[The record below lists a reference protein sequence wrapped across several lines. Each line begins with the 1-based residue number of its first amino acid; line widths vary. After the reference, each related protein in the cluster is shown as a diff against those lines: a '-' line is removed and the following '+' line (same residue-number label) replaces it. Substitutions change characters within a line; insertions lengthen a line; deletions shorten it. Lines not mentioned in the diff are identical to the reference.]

1 MAKYSFFNTNSSQA
15 KVPYTLESCSDGDI
29 ISLPTEGIDLAVIID
44 EDCCRG
50 RICVADLEDGTIT
63 ELSSSTPCRRYIGT
77 LQVDAGL
84 FEDFI

>member
-1 MAKYSFFNTNSSQA
+1 MAKYNFFNANSSLA
-15 KVPYTLESCSDGDI
+15 KIPYTLGSCSEGDI
-29 ISLPTEGIDLAVIID
+29 ISLPTEGNDLAIIIN
-44 EDCCRG
+44 EECGHG
-50 RICVADLEDGTIT
+50 RICVASLDDGTLA

>member
-1 MAKYSFFNTNSSQA
+1 MAKYNFFNAGSSQA
-15 KVPYTLESCSDGDI
+15 RVPHTLESCSEGDI
-29 ISLPTEGIDLAVIID
+29 ISLPTEGITLAIITN
-44 EDCCRG
+44 EVCRQG
-50 RICVADLEDGTIT
+50 YISIVSLDDGAVL

>member
-15 KVPYTLESCSDGDI
+15 KVPHTLGSCSEGDI
-29 ISLPTEGIDLAVIID
+29 ISLPTEGIDLAIITNEVCHHGYISIISLD
-44 EDCCRG
+44 NG
-50 RICVADLEDGTIT
+50 AVL
-63 ELSSSTPCRRYIGT
+63 ELSSSTPCRRYIGI